1 MAISILAVFCVSA
14 SAAPSNFV
22 ESPSVGKPVQL
33 LSFEVEGKDCIMDLV
48 LTNYSERNTLST
60 AAREK
65 LEGAYGAIVNATDL
79 TALNTD
85 LKDLASKNKIPAEKL
100 AVSDLFDLSFVGDC
114 NVHNDHGKVII
125 KLKAETLKNFVGLLH
140 KNGDKWELVSG
151 AKASGDTLTF
161 NIDVFSP
168 FAIVVNTDPD
178 GSGTPE
184 TGDSFPWLYV
194 VMLVVS
200 GTGLAVLGITSFR
213 TRKEH

>member
-1 MAISILAVFCVSA
+1 MAISILAAFCVSV

-22 ESPSVGKPVQL
+22 ESPSAGKPVQL
-33 LSFEVEGKDCIMDLV
+33 QSFEVDSEDCTMDLV
-48 LTNYSERNTLST
+48 LTNYSERNTLSA

-85 LKDLASKNKIPAEKL
+85 LKNLASKNKIPAEKL
-100 AVSDLFDLSFVGDC
+100 AVSDLFDLSYVGCAD
-114 NVHNDHGKVII
+114 HDDHGYVTVKF
-125 KLKAETLKNFVGLLH
+125 KAETLKNFVGLLH
-140 KNGDKWELVSG
+140 KNGDKWELISD

-161 NIDVFSP
+161 KVDDFSP
-168 FAIVVNTDPD
+168 FAIVVNTDPN

>member
-1 MAISILAVFCVSA
+1 MAISILAAFCVSA

-22 ESPSVGKPVQL
+22 KSPSAGAPVQL
-33 LSFEVEGKDCIMDLV
+33 LSFEVDSDDCTMELT
-48 LTNYSERNTLST
+48 LTNYSERNTLSA

-65 LEGAYGAIVNATDL
+65 LEAAYNAIVNAADL
-79 TALNTD
+79 TALNAD
-85 LKDLASKNKIPAEKL
+85 LKNLASKNKIPAEKL
-100 AVSDLFDLSFVGDC
+100 AVSDLFDLSYVGC
-114 NVHNDHGKVII
+114 TVHDDHGYVTV

-140 KNGDKWELVSG
+140 YYDGEWELISN

-161 NIDVFSP
+161 KIDDFSP

-200 GTGLAVLGITSFR
+200 GTGLAVLGIAGFR
-213 TRKEH
+213 ARKEH